1 LKVLKP
7 AGDIVVWAGIGVN
20 LRIGGGTKA
29 AGTGTGGRI
38 RDRGRDRDRGGDG
51 DRGGDRGGIATIKCR
66 FQAQNSLTKVSATN
80 RLPAVE
86 RTSKST

>member
-51 DRGGDRGGIATIKCR
+51 DRGGDRGQGQEDDC
-66 FQAQNSLTKVSATN
+66 
-80 RLPAVE
+80 AVFS
-86 RTSKST
+86 RIWS